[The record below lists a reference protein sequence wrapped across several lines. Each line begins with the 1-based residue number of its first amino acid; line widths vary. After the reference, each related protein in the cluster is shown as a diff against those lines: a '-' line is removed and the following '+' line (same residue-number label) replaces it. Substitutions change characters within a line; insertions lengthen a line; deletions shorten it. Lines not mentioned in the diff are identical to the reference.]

1 MSDEAKI
8 AGLRVEID
16 AIDTKLV
23 DLINERARLALQIGI
38 AKGGKNIVRP
48 ARETTVMHNIALANK
63 GPLANEGLQEIFK
76 KIIAVCRQIQY
87 NREP

>member
-8 AGLRVEID
+8 AKLRVAID
-16 AIDTKLV
+16 AIDAKLV
-23 DLINERARLALQIGI
+23 ELMNERARLALNIGI

-48 ARETTVMHNIALANK
+48 AREQAVLQNISAANK
-63 GPLANEGLQEIFK
+63 GPLSDEGIQEIFK